1 MSEAEELLA
10 IHLRANGIEAVRE
23 YRFAAEACGGTGKGL
38 RPRLKDA
45 GLQDWRFDFA
55 IPAQKIAIEVEGG
68 GWMKKS
74 RHTSGAGFHGD
85 LMKYQAAARLGW
97 VVYRCDPAMVKSGD
111 AVKTA
116 EILVGMR

>member
-1 MSEAEELLA
+1 MITAEDMLA
-10 IHLRANGIEAVRE
+10 LHLRDAGIDFVRE
-23 YRFAAEACGGTGKGL
+23 YRFGAEACGGAGKGL
-38 RPRLKDA
+38 RTRLKEA

-85 LMKYQAAARLGW
+85 LLKYQAAARLGW

-111 AVKTA
+111 AVKTVS
-116 EILVGMR
+116 ILVGMR

>member
-1 MSEAEELLA
+1 
-10 IHLRANGIEAVRE
+10 
-23 YRFAAEACGGTGKGL
+23 
-38 RPRLKDA
+38 
-45 GLQDWRFDFA
+45 
-55 IPAQKIAIEVEGG
+55 
-68 GWMKKS
+68 MKKS

-85 LMKYQAAARLGW
+85 LLKYQAAARLGW

>member
-1 MSEAEELLA
+1 MSAAEELLA
-10 IHLRANGIEAVRE
+10 IHLQASGIEAVRE

-38 RPRLKDA
+38 RSRLKDA

-68 GWMKKS
+68 GWS
-74 RHTSGAGFHGD
+74 GGRHTRGAGFHGD
-85 LMKYQAAARLGW
+85 LLKYQAAARLGW

>member
-38 RPRLKDA
+38 RSRLKDA

-97 VVYRCDPAMVKSGD
+97 AVYRCDPAMVKSGD
-111 AVKTA
+111 AVKTV